1 LVDKSKAAFYDVG
14 DEELRVYRNI
24 LDVEVIRECWIAGG
38 FSSCIYKVFL
48 SQDRT
53 GVRSQ
58 SEASL
63 EH

>member
-14 DEELRVYRNI
+14 DEGLRGYRNI
-24 LDVEVIRECWIAGG
+24 LDVKVIPECQIAGG

-53 GVRSQ
+53 GVGSQ
-58 SEASL
+58 SETSL